1 MLILYFAALKG
12 TLHAPYNRY
21 EKLMLSIFALSLV
34 GFEAKALLCDYG
46 GLAKHHVSNNAKFDT
61 T

>member
-12 TLHAPYNRY
+12 ALHTPYTRY
-21 EKLMLSIFALSLV
+21 ERLVLSIFALRLV
-34 GFEAKALLCDYG
+34 GIEAKAPLCDYG
-46 GLAKHHVSNNAKFDT
+46 VLAKHHVRNNAKSGT